1 LKWQALSLSPAEMDF
16 VALKEGAARD
26 IALAFGVPPV
36 LVGLP
41 GDATYANA
49 REAGRA
55 LYRQTVLPM
64 AARILSGLSAML
76 SDWMGEVTLEV
87 DADQLDVIVG
97 GSAVQTQAA
106 FAEAVMG
113 TVAAVIADGRGSELF
128 DLGSAIEVELAHD
141 GQWLESRDDEA
152 LANGANLAAIGSE
165 LVQFGSAE
173 PLGER
178 RFRLSK
184 LLRGRRG
191 TEWAMSGHAAG
202 ERFVLLSS
210 RSLQRIALPE
220 GSIGTMVEVR
230 AHGPG
235 DGAGSAVSA
244 ISHAESLRPPGPVN
258 LTCATDG
265 SGGIDIGW
273 TRRSRLGW
281 TWQDGMDTPIG
292 EARESYRVQLTGAGG
307 SISIE
312 TSAAQAHADAEA
324 VASLGAGPISV
335 SVVQIG
341 DRALSRAATIGIDL

>member
-210 RSLQRIALPE
+210 RTLQRIA
-220 GSIGTMVEVR
+220 
-230 AHGPG
+230 
-235 DGAGSAVSA
+235 
-244 ISHAESLRPPGPVN
+244 
-258 LTCATDG
+258 
-265 SGGIDIGW
+265 
-273 TRRSRLGW
+273 
-281 TWQDGMDTPIG
+281 
-292 EARESYRVQLTGAGG
+292 
-307 SISIE
+307 
-312 TSAAQAHADAEA
+312 
-324 VASLGAGPISV
+324 
-335 SVVQIG
+335 
-341 DRALSRAATIGIDL
+341 